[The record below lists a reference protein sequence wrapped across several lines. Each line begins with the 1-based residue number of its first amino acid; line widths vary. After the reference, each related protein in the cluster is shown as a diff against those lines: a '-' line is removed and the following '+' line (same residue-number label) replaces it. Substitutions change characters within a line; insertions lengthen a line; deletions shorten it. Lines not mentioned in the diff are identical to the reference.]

1 MLSWLKHMVPTRNR
15 SAGVTAAATLAVLGS
30 VMAFVLW
37 GGLFLPLMNL
47 PPDAKGHYAYQVH
60 PIPFALIALVPP
72 FLVALGVRT
81 GLGLFQLRPWARK
94 AALLWASIAL
104 AFCLTMI
111 ALRPFETFAIPEHFV
126 TEAESL
132 KQLLAVSAVFMLLP
146 ISVWWLF
153 FFRLRSVVEQFE
165 GRRTTASSPEG

>member
-1 MLSWLKHMVPTRNR
+1 MVPARNR

-30 VMAFVLW
+30 VLAFFLW
-37 GGLFLPLMNL
+37 GWLFLPLLNL
-47 PPDAKGHYAYQVH
+47 SPDAKGQHAYQVH
-60 PIPFALIALVPP
+60 PITFALIALVPP

-104 AFCLTMI
+104 AFCLSMI
-111 ALRPFETFAIPEHFV
+111 ALRPFETFAIPERLV
-126 TEAESL
+126 TEAESM

-146 ISVWWLF
+146 ISIWWLF
-153 FFRLRSVVEQFE
+153 FFRLKSVVEQFE
-165 GRRTTASSPEG
+165 GRRTTATSPES